1 MIIHNF
7 EQGSEAWFNVRLGR
21 FTGTRMKKLQS
32 AKSTASYQDVI
43 ANVAAE
49 IVTGE
54 KEETYCDANMQ
65 RGIDMEPE
73 AAQCY
78 SELFDIKLQE
88 VGFCEP
94 DEDIEYHDYVGV
106 SPDRLIYT
114 DGGLEIKCPKANTYF
129 KYIEKKILP
138 TEYKWQVQGC
148 LFITGRKWWDFMAY
162 YPKLKPFIIRVYPDL
177 EMHAKI
183 DHEIKIAV
191 EEVKRQ
197 IQNYKEYEGLSQIE
211 S

>member
-49 IVTGE
+49 IITGE
-54 KEETYCDANMQ
+54 REETYTDANMQ

-73 AAQCY
+73 ASQCY
-78 SELFDIKLQE
+78 SELFDIELQE
-88 VGFCEP
+88 IGFCEP
-94 DEDIEYHDYVGV
+94 DNDIKYHDYVGV
-106 SPDRLIYT
+106 SPDRFIGG
-114 DGGLEIKCPKANTYF
+114 DGGLEIKCPKVNTYL
-129 KYIEKKILP
+129 KYIKAKVLP
-138 TEYKWQVQGC
+138 SEYRWQVQGC

-162 YPKLKPFIIRVYPDL
+162 YPRLKPFIIRVYPDS

-183 DHEIKIAV
+183 DQEIIIAV
-191 EEVKRQ
+191 EEVKKQ
-197 IQNYKEYEGLSQIE
+197 IQLYKEFEVLDYNF
-211 S
+211 